1 VRWIG
6 QEGEQDRGPER
17 ETCGASSTVE
27 REVSLT
33 VDSRFLNR
41 RLKGRY
47 VARRLINICAAIL
60 DVRAWHTHCSPSRAQ
75 AALVARR
82 AEDVTSEPHETSEP
96 PDSDDER
103 SFEPI
108 LAASVVLGF
117 VFGGA
122 TMIAMFAMF
131 HMTAQGWMLPL
142 AQQQSWNPPILLVA
156 SAVVMVVAYVTLR
169 RRGALEV
176 ADRIF
181 LGYLAAIVMAAG
193 VEIAREMFFIV
204 RDHVPQNL
212 GVAMRRTHQAPAGG
226 RSEFGEAG
234 GQERGR
240 GRAPLA

>member
-1 VRWIG
+1 MTGRR
-6 QEGEQDRGPER
+6 DGPTSER
-17 ETCGASSTVE
+17 VATVE

-41 RLKGRY
+41 QLKARY

-82 AEDVTSEPHETSEP
+82 AEDVTSEP

-108 LAASVVLGF
+108 RAASVVLGF
-117 VFGGA
+117 VFGGV

-142 AQQQSWNPPILLVA
+142 AKQKSWNPPILLVA

-169 RRGALEV
+169 RRGAVEV

-181 LGYLAAIVMAAG
+181 LGYVAAIAMAAG

-212 GVAMRRTHQAPAGG
+212 GVAMRRGRSDHLRAAGRDSVRQEGKRGAGG
-226 RSEFGEAG
+226 G
-234 GQERGR
+234 
-240 GRAPLA
+240 PLA